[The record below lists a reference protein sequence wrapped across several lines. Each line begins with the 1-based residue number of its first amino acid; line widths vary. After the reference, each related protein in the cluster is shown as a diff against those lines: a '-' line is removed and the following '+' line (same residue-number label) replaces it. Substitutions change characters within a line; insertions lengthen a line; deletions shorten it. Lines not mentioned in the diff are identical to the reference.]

1 MKKTGNSEYM
11 LKTNNSFLIKTEKFL
26 NFAKNILD
34 AYTNL

>member
-11 LKTNNSFLIKTEKFL
+11 LETNNSFLIQTEKFL
-26 NFAKNILD
+26 NFDKNISD